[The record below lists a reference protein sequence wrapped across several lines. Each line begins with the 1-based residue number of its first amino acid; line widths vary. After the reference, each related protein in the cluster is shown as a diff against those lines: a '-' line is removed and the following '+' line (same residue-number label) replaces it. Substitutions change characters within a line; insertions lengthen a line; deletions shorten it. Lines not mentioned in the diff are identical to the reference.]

1 MTHFIIVE
9 CETENLN
16 INFKSVADISDK
28 CERHATPEQCARI
41 AFVRQQCQR
50 SCQVCKGGK
59 INGASFYIYIY
70 IYILK
75 GKRLIIDEAN
85 LNNKIYF
92 RANDASGTMCEAY
105 ATARNCNENVFVQ
118 KRCKKSCGLCRK
130 CHNLSY
136 MMHYI
141 LLIFILL
148 ENLILGNILMPIIF
162 YSLNQGLPFQKRS
175 TSTSTV

>member
-1 MTHFIIVE
+1 MLLIFPTNVSDMQHRNSVQGLHLLDNSVKDLAKCVKE
-9 CETENLN
+9 V
-16 INFKSVADISDK
+16 KSTVL
-28 CERHATPEQCARI
+28 
-41 AFVRQQCQR
+41 
-50 SCQVCKGGK
+50 
-59 INGASFYIYIY
+59 ASIYIY